1 VILEDVVE
9 VVQGAENFLPVT
21 GELEDDTDAVVLPLG
36 ILRGPL
42 VEEVELGQA
51 LRDALEC
58 LRIDADLLPNVAIW
72 LWGLTFEQV
81 EHPLGLG
88 PGERISQRILRV
100 AHDNMSCSTGN
111 KVSVLSSEVVVP
123 HIGVFEEPVDG

>member
-9 VVQGAENFLPVT
+9 VVQGAENFFSVA

-36 ILRGPL
+36 IPRGPL
-42 VEEVELGQA
+42 VEEVELGQT

-58 LRIDADLLPNVAIW
+58 LRIDADLLPNVAVR
-72 LWGLTFEQV
+72 LWGVTFEQV

-88 PGERISQRILRV
+88 PGERISQRVPRV

-111 KVSVLSSEVVVP
+111 RVFVLSSEIVVP
-123 HIGVFEEPVDG
+123 YIGVFEEPVDG